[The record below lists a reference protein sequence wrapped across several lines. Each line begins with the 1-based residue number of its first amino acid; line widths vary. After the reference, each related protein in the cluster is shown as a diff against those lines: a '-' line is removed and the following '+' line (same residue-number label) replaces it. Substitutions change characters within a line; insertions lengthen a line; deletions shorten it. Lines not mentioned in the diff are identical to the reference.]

1 LQVRPT
7 GNFDNWADEQYD
19 FRVFDDAKQMYAA
32 LKAKNATNKARLIA
46 GYSWEWPTKGRQRHG
61 HVKHVQADGLS
72 LPWNFMGENWATSK
86 DGIDQVGCVHTCQGV
101 EFDWLGVLIG
111 PDLRYEAGNVV
122 GDPIK
127 RAKTD
132 SSLKGSKKALTE
144 AKGDAAATA
153 QVHLKVQAIIKNTYK
168 VLMSR
173 GRKGCFVW
181 CADPALR
188 NYLRERLKLASRT
201 FAAQEGSPT
210 DDAPAAST
218 LRIESTPPGKPYKEW
233 LPLYDLQAAASEFG
247 PSVAADC
254 LGWVPT
260 PAGVRGDERFFVAQ
274 VFGRSMEPRIPDGA
288 YCVFRRDVAGSRS
301 GKVLLVQHWAISDPE
316 TGGSYTVKRYESM
329 KLENVEMGED
339 PPQDHTA
346 IQLKPSN
353 KEFRTIWINPDQV
366 DELRVIAE
374 FVRVMGEY

>member
-1 LQVRPT
+1 
-7 GNFDNWADEQYD
+7 
-19 FRVFDDAKQMYAA
+19 
-32 LKAKNATNKARLIA
+32 
-46 GYSWEWPTKGRQRHG
+46 
-61 HVKHVQADGLS
+61 
-72 LPWNFMGENWATSK
+72 
-86 DGIDQVGCVHTCQGV
+86 
-101 EFDWLGVLIG
+101 
-111 PDLRYEAGNVV
+111 VV

-144 AKGDAAATA
+144 AKGDAVATA
-153 QVHLKVQAIIKNTYK
+153 AVNAKVQAIIKNTYK

-201 FAAQEGSPT
+201 LAAQAASPT
-210 DDAPAAST
+210 GGGLAAST
-218 LRIESTPPGKPYKEW
+218 LRIEPTPPGKPYEEW

-260 PAGVRGDERFFVAQ
+260 PAGLRGDERFFVAK

-329 KLENVEMGED
+329 KLENVDMGED
-339 PPQDHTA
+339 PPQEHRG

-353 KEFRTIWINPDQV
+353 KEFRTIWVNPDQA